1 MMEKPEFS
9 PYGRYL
15 INVDERKKPG
25 PNYFHDTYGIV
36 PLCNLDD
43 VPKTSKSRFNN
54 PKWAVERG
62 YVKCGTC
69 VVLT

>member
-1 MMEKPEFS
+1 MEKPEFS

-15 INVDERKKPG
+15 INVDERKVPG

-36 PLCNLDD
+36 PECNLDA

-54 PKWAVERG
+54 PKWAASRGFIECQHCTER
-62 YVKCGTC
+62 T
-69 VVLT
+69 T